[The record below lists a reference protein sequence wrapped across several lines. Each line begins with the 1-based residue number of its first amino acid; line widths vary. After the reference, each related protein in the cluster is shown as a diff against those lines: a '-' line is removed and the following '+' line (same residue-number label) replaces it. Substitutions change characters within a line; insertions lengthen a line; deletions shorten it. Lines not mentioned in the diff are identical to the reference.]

1 MLSSKS
7 DILKINKQNN
17 QADNFDSYRVRAT
30 LRCMHEDSMRSN
42 FVQQWFDL
50 SLTAYWSI
58 NKKAQN

>member
-30 LRCMHEDSMRSN
+30 LR
-42 FVQQWFDL
+42 
-50 SLTAYWSI
+50 
-58 NKKAQN
+58 